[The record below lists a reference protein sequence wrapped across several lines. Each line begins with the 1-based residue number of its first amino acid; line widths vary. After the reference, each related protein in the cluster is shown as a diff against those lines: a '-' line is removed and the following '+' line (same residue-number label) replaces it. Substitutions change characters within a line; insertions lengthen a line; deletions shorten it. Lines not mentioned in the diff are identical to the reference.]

1 MNKFLLTFS
10 CLVIS
15 SIAQANVL
23 INLPAKTMW
32 IDNGDEILEYPVA
45 VGKIS
50 SQSPTG
56 TFNISEIRKNPA
68 WYVPANIQKEM
79 ASKGKTVQTV
89 VKAGPN
95 NPLGTVFVRLG
106 NTSYGFHGTNAP
118 RSIGFSVSHGC
129 IRMNNEHV
137 KEVADMVKRGDQVR
151 LIYEPVVL
159 DLSGENPI
167 VTIHPNIY
175 AKKGLYKIDKI
186 WENVD
191 SIYQNETNQ
200 SKLEDA
206 LKKMDKKRNGESVSV
221 TLEKTA

>member
-1 MNKFLLTFS
+1 MHKFLLTLS
-10 CLVIS
+10 CLALT
-15 SIAQANVL
+15 SIANANIL

-45 VGKIS
+45 VGKIN
-50 SQSPTG
+50 SQSPIG
-56 TFNISEIRKNPA
+56 TFSISEIRKNPA
-68 WYVPANIQKEM
+68 WYVPADIQREM
-79 ASKGKTVQTV
+79 AAKGRAVQTV

-118 RSIGFSVSHGC
+118 KSIGFSVSHGC

-159 DLSGENPI
+159 DLSSDLPS
-167 VTIHPNIY
+167 VTVHPNIY
-175 AKKGLYKIDKI
+175 GKKGLYKIEKI
-186 WENVD
+186 WENLSVD
-191 SIYQNETNQ
+191 YQNAFNQ
-200 SKLEDA
+200 ERLEEI
-206 LKKMDKKRNGESVSV
+206 LKKMDKKRNGDSVTI